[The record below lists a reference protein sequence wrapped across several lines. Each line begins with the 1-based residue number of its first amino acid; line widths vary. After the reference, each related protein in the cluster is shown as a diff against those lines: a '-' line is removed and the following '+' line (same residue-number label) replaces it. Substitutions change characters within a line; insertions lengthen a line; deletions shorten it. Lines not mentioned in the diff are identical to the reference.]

1 MGAIDINS
9 EIPSDDLSNI
19 GDWSTF
25 ENVVSSSIPRYL
37 ILFTL
42 LIITVHLLGIVLRYF
57 FMWIFSSTEPSPINK
72 ITPAVSVNSPFQTQV
87 KQVDFKKREINNLLF
102 FKNIFHE
109 YEIIKNKNS
118 NIYLKL
124 IDIDNLFFK
133 LSNKILDSSSPVK
146 LEEFNIFTNRTI
158 DVITGLAKILKNKN
172 DYNNPDERIS
182 RANNSLDKIKE
193 ILLKNIKNI
202 NEEGLKDFEISITL
216 LWTEK

>member
-1 MGAIDINS
+1 MIRS
-9 EIPSDDLSNI
+9 L
-19 GDWSTF
+19 
-25 ENVVSSSIPRYL
+25 
-37 ILFTL
+37 
-42 LIITVHLLGIVLRYF
+42 
-57 FMWIFSSTEPSPINK
+57 
-72 ITPAVSVNSPFQTQV
+72 
-87 KQVDFKKREINNLLF
+87 
-102 FKNIFHE
+102 

-158 DVITGLAKILKNKN
+158 DVITGLAKILNNKN

-182 RANNSLDKIKE
+182 MGNNSLDKIKE
-193 ILLKNIKNI
+193 ILLKNI
-202 NEEGLKDFEISITL
+202 NEEGLKDFEISLTL

>member
-1 MGAIDINS
+1 MGIILRCLEMLIN
-9 EIPSDDLSNI
+9 PQL
-19 GDWSTF
+19 
-25 ENVVSSSIPRYL
+25 
-37 ILFTL
+37 
-42 LIITVHLLGIVLRYF
+42 
-57 FMWIFSSTEPSPINK
+57 EPS
-72 ITPAVSVNSPFQTQV
+72 ITRVVSVNSPVQTQK
-87 KQVDFKKREINNLLF
+87 KQIDLKKREINNLLF

-158 DVITGLAKILKNKN
+158 DVITGLAKILNNKN

-182 RANNSLDKIKE
+182 MGNNSLDKIKE
-193 ILLKNIKNI
+193 ILLKNI
-202 NEEGLKDFEISITL
+202 NEEGLKDFEISLTL